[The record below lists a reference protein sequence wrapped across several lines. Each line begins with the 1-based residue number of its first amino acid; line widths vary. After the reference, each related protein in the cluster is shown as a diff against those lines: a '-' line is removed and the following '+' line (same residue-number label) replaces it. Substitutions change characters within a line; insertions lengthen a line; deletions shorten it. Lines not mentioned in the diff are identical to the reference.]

1 MIYNPS
7 AASQTQPST
16 TYSTKTTNLSCFHHG
31 LPDFFRNF
39 LRSWTYEVFWPR
51 HVTSAETPREIV
63 KVSNLQSSFIQNPC
77 FISCIPV
84 GSSWYSLVHKGSLLR
99 VAYDLRPVVVLLLE
113 FLKLCNSCGAGR
125 ISRECLSRYTNVS
138 IILAPL
144 QFLTNGIRK
153 KKRLAHRKILDTSFC
168 LHFFTISPFH
178 QTLGVRCGVFQK
190 SNNKNLWK
198 NLPPLGSPTMS

>member
-1 MIYNPS
+1 MCSQFLGLSFSKDSIKMMEKREILIDRASTLCLWWESFLTNKQHPKLNNPQLVAPRQPIYH
-7 AASQTQPST
+7 ASTM
-16 TYSTKTTNLSCFHHG
+16 
-31 LPDFFRNF
+31 DFPIIRNF

-99 VAYDLRPVVVLLLE
+99 VAYDLPPVVVLLLE
-113 FLKLCNSCGAGR
+113 FLKLCNSCGDGR

-153 KKRLAHRKILDTSFC
+153 KND
-168 LHFFTISPFH
+168 
-178 QTLGVRCGVFQK
+178 
-190 SNNKNLWK
+190 
-198 NLPPLGSPTMS
+198 